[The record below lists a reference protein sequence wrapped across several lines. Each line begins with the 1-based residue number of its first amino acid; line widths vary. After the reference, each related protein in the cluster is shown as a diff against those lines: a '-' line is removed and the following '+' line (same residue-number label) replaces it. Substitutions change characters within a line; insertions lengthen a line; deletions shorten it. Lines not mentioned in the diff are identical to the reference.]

1 MKYVI
6 FEGNGLVHP
15 IIFGEH
21 TAHSQI
27 NVAGAKPIAA
37 GFVRFD
43 TMNWPHCS
51 GESESLKLKSRG
63 QLDEDIIRRAH
74 TDCGTYMFIADFYK
88 EEDDQNNT
96 KQE

>member
-15 IIFGEH
+15 VLFGDH

-27 NVAGAKPIAA
+27 SVAGGTPIAA

-51 GESESLKLKSRG
+51 GESDSLKLKSRG
-63 QLDEDIIRRAH
+63 QLDEDIIRRAYN
-74 TDCGTYMFIADFYK
+74 DCGTYMFIADFYK
-88 EEDDQNNT
+88 DEGESDS
-96 KQE
+96 